1 MGAGGLQ
8 ARTAATAEKIRHQR
22 AAGQQATALEG
33 PPHKSM
39 WGEEE
44 SVSLITVFRKQ
55 ILKSHLTISDEKLH
69 LPTEMSQHCTQCL
82 F

>member
-8 ARTAATAEKIRHQR
+8 ARTATRAEKMGHKR
-22 AAGQQATALEG
+22 AAGQQATELEG
-33 PPHKSM
+33 PHIKVCGRRRICFINYSIQ
-39 WGEEE
+39 EAN
-44 SVSLITVFRKQ
+44 VKN
-55 ILKSHLTISDEKLH
+55 HLTISDEKLH